1 MGTLARAVGFDFV
14 TFGVM
19 LWVFHAGPGLFR
31 SGWFVESLATQ
42 TLVIFA
48 IRTRRIPFFR
58 SRPSVPILLAALGV
72 AVVGAVLPAT
82 PLAHVLGF
90 RPLPGLFFLALAGMV
105 ISYLALIELGKYW
118 FSRFYRAP
126 ATPAPRHRTPGHRV
140 HRRAARF
147 TAHSLR
153 PARSRNGRMPPPS

>member
-1 MGTLARAVGFDFV
+1 VSFIRRFMLFFGPVSSAFDFV

-19 LWVFHAGPGLFR
+19 LWVFHAGPALFR

-58 SRPSVPILLAALGV
+58 SRPSLPLTLAAL
-72 AVVGAVLPAT
+72 AVVTIGAVLPYT
-82 PLAHVLGF
+82 PFGRMLGF
-90 RPLPGLFFLALAGMV
+90 RPLPGPFFLALVVMV
-105 ISYLALIELGKYW
+105 VAYLLLIELGKYW
-118 FSRFYRAP
+118 FYRSSHAP
-126 ATPAPRHRTPGHRV
+126 AAAPPPRPAQARRRRV

-147 TAHSLR
+147 TTHHRLR
-153 PARSRNGRMPPPS
+153 